1 MNDQSTHL
9 MAAYAR
15 QPVSFVRGRGA
26 RLWDAEGREYLD
38 AIAGVAVPTLGHAQ
52 PEIAAVLADQANTL
66 ADALDEDVMP

>member
-38 AIAGVAVPTLGHAQ
+38 AIAGVAVTSPSR
-52 PEIAAVLADQANTL
+52 ANASYGTRSRR
-66 ADALDEDVMP
+66 ARSSMFSRGM